1 MSKKQPAVASDA
13 AQTFTSQAAPSEA
26 VVPDRQDE
34 RGGNVLT
41 IELAD
46 LVQDS
51 NGEIVL
57 FNDSHLPALAV
68 RADSRPVE
76 TGAVG
81 SHVTAAGEDVSGYR
95 FVAFGDGTKI
105 YYQDSLD
112 LLVLGTNDTLHV

>member
-1 MSKKQPAVASDA
+1 MSKKQTAVASDA
-13 AQTFTSQAAPSEA
+13 AQTSTSQAALSEAAVPSELHRPA
-26 VVPDRQDE
+26 DD
-34 RGGNVLT
+34 VLT

-81 SHVTAAGEDVSGYR
+81 AHVTAAGEDVSGYR

-112 LLVLGTNDTLHV
+112 LLVLGTSSDAHA